1 MTRQAPLIAAI
12 SGMASLLLFLAAARA
27 GFLAL
32 PLFLLIPLP
41 IVIASLGWGTVAGF
55 LSAFMAFVAIAV
67 ITDPRIALFYGFD
80 FALPAAYLAHCLGLS
95 RRDDNSGA
103 VEWFP
108 ISRVFFRMVLYG
120 AFAVG
125 LSLAFSGFDP
135 EVLERAISEQ
145 LVKAPQNLGDGN
157 TVSPDE
163 AARSLVALYTS
174 LLPFAAPV
182 MWLLMIGF
190 NLWLGARIVK
200 RSGKMDRPNL
210 EISEISLPPLALLAL
225 AIGIILALVDPP
237 LYFIGASL
245 VATLAMAITILGY
258 NTVHVLLEGTGRKP
272 LVLPILYLAT
282 IFFSF
287 PLLLMFL
294 LGLADFGLKLRDR
307 YRAQQNQSN
316 T

>member
-67 ITDPRIALFYGFD
+67 IADPRIALFYGFD

-95 RRDDNSGA
+95 RRDDDTGA

-108 ISRVFFRMVLYG
+108 ISHVFFRMVLYG

-135 EVLERAISEQ
+135 ELLERALSEQ
-145 LVKAPQNLGDGN
+145 LVNAPQNLGDGN
-157 TVSPDE
+157 AVSPDE
-163 AARSLVALYTS
+163 TARNLVAFSTA
-174 LLPFAAPV
+174 LLPFAAPT
-182 MWLLMIGF
+182 MWVLMIGF

-200 RSGKMDRPNL
+200 RSGKMERPNL
-210 EISEISLPPLALLAL
+210 EISDISLPPVALLAL
-225 AIGIILALVDPP
+225 GVGIILALVDPP
-237 LYFIGASL
+237 LYFIGAAL
-245 VATLAMAITILGY
+245 VATLGMALTILGF
-258 NTVHVLLEGTGRKP
+258 NTVHVLLEGTGHKP
-272 LVLPILYLAT
+272 LVLPILYLST

-294 LGLADFGLKLRDR
+294 LGLADFGLKLRER
-307 YRAQQNQSN
+307 YRAQKNQSN